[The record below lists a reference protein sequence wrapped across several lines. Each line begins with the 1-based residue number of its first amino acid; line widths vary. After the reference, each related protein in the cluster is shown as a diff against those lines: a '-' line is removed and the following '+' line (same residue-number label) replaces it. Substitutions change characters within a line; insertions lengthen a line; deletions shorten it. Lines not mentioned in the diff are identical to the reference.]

1 MQSKFG
7 QLVNKSF
14 VYQNKT
20 HKVLD
25 VKDIYGKIAIIT
37 DRQTFS
43 KLESD
48 FDAFMEEIDVR
59 ELSVFEEKVVVVRKE
74 HVYQGE
80 IIKANNLSA
89 RITEKLEAVFD
100 ELSGEKPSEETFKK
114 ASAMVGISNA
124 VVNVQMANYK
134 FLTLK

>member
-1 MQSKFG
+1 MQSKFS

-25 VKDIYGKIAIIT
+25 VKDIFGKIAIIT

-43 KLESD
+43 KLEID

-59 ELSVFEEKVVVVRKE
+59 ELSGFEEKAVVVRKE
-74 HVYQGE
+74 HVYQAE
-80 IIKANNLSA
+80 IITANNLSA
-89 RITEKLEAVFD
+89 RITNKLEAVFN
-100 ELSGEKPSEETFKK
+100 ELSDKPSEEIFKK
-114 ASAMVGISNA
+114 AAAMASASNA
-124 VVNVQMANYK
+124 IVNIQMANYK